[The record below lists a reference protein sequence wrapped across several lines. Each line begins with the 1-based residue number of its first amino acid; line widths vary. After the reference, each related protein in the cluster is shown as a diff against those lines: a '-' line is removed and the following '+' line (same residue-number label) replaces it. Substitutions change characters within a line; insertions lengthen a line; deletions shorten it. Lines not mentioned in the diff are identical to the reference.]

1 MKSIKTAFKQRFIAI
16 TICCFVIPV
25 SSYSQ
30 ITLET
35 QNDINVHILESS
47 ITDPG
52 MDLEN
57 TFETNSDETILS
69 VKILPENLNNKLYRS
84 WDINIS
90 KNDIDWHND
99 LKIYVKKTGNGESEF
114 NTNTLGGVVY
124 QRIENY
130 DQYFFEGTGWIE
142 NIPLQYKITGMSV
155 TIPAKTYTTEI
166 IITLL
171 DN

>member
-1 MKSIKTAFKQRFIAI
+1 MKYIKTTFKQGFIAI
-16 TICCFVIPV
+16 TLYCFVIPV

-35 QNDINVHILESS
+35 QNNINAHILESS
-47 ITDPG
+47 ITEVG
-52 MDLEN
+52 VDLEN
-57 TFETNSDETILS
+57 TFETGSDETILS
-69 VKILPENLNNKLYRS
+69 VKILPESLNNMLYRS

-114 NTNTLGGVVY
+114 NTTTLGGGVY
-124 QRIENY
+124 QKIENY

-142 NIPLQYKITGMSV
+142 NIPLQYKITGISV
-155 TIPAKTYTTEI
+155 TVPAKTYTTEI
-166 IITLL
+166 IITLS